1 MTRWRAGKRGSPWS
15 RRGIARLTAA
25 FVMATVTTAWMGLG
39 AVRAGEAE
47 DGRALYA
54 KHCARCHGTID
65 ETRSGA
71 LGQGRFLPA
80 VMTPL
85 GPNLTGIY
93 GRPAG
98 AVAGY
103 RYSNAFRKAAR
114 GFIWNADS
122 LERWLANSQA
132 MIRGSYMFFKL
143 EQPERGKIIRY
154 LKAYSRYDGSSA

>member
-1 MTRWRAGKRGSPWS
+1 VGFLALLVWAGIG
-15 RRGIARLTAA
+15 TAPA
-25 FVMATVTTAWMGLG
+25 G
-39 AVRAGEAE
+39 AAE

-54 KHCARCHGTID
+54 KHCARCHGSID

-71 LGQGRFLPA
+71 LGRGRFLPA

-93 GRPAG
+93 GRRAG
-98 AVAGY
+98 TVPGY

-114 GFIWNADS
+114 GLVWQADS
-122 LERWLANSQA
+122 LDRWLANSQA

-143 EQPERGKIIRY
+143 ERPARSRIIRY
-154 LKAYSRYDGSSA
+154 LEAYSPYDGTSG

>member
-1 MTRWRAGKRGSPWS
+1 MTHGQVGKRGSPGS
-15 RRGIARLTAA
+15 CRGIARLTAA
-25 FVMATVTTAWMGLG
+25 FAVAAVTSAWMGVG
-39 AVRAGEAE
+39 AVSAGEAE
-47 DGRALYA
+47 DGRSLYA
-54 KHCARCHGTID
+54 KQCARCHGTID
-65 ETRSGA
+65 ETLSGA
-71 LGQGRFLPA
+71 LGGGRFLPV

-114 GFIWNADS
+114 GFIWQADS

-143 EQPERGKIIRY
+143 GQPKRAKIIRY
-154 LKAYSRYDGSSA
+154 LKAYSRYRGSSG